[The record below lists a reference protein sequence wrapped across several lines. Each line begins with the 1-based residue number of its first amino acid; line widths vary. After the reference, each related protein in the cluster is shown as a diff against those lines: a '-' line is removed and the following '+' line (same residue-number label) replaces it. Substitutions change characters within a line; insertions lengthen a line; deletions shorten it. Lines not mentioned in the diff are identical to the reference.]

1 MKRVLRPA
9 QRNTSIGQYLSAQAS
24 ALAQD
29 TKEQVFGP
37 NIRVAVP
44 TGYCIS
50 VLDTQASIVTQMTN
64 KICKIIFHV
73 VLQNLWPKSHPT
85 QYTLLISTR
94 QGGVLII
101 HKTLLYHEQG

>member
-9 QRNTSIGQYLSAQAS
+9 QRNTSIGQYLGAETG

-29 TKEQVFGP
+29 AKEQVFGA
-37 NIRVAVP
+37 NIRVTVS
-44 TGYCIS
+44 TGNCVS

-101 HKTLLYHEQG
+101 YKTLLYYE